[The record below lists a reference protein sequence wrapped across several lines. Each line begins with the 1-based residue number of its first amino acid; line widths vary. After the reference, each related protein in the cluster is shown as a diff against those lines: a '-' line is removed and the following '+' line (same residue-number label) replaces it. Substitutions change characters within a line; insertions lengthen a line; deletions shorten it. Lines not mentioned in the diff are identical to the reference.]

1 MRGRHLISAV
11 VWIACLMLI
20 AGGRWAYAQEEKAD
34 TTQEGEQETVAVP
47 GTGEGEPEDIGLEPG
62 DEAPKFAL
70 RDLEGNYELLTKW
83 SGVRLSRPAS
93 QPVRH
98 VVVASF
104 FATWCAPCMKELPH
118 LQNLYEKY
126 AGQDVKFFL
135 IDITEATRT
144 VEGYENSPPAGPF
157 LKKKGITVPVLQDV
171 YGMTKK
177 SYGVDTLPRL
187 FIIDKLRR
195 VRLVKQGFHEG
206 EDFEGEL
213 AGVIDEL
220 LTEELQE

>member
-1 MRGRHLISAV
+1 MRGRNLLAV
-11 VWIACLMLI
+11 AVWITGVSAMTGLLR
-20 AGGRWAYAQEEKAD
+20 AHLQEEIPASGQD
-34 TTQEGEQETVAVP
+34 QQEMVAVP
-47 GTGEGEPEDIGLEPG
+47 VTEEEGAEEIGLQPG

-70 RDLEGNYELLTKW
+70 RDLNGNYELLTKW
-83 SGVRLSRPAS
+83 SGVKLSRPAS

-104 FATWCAPCMKELPH
+104 FATWCEPCMKELPH
-118 LQNLYEKY
+118 LQSLYEKY

-144 VEGYENSPPAGPF
+144 VEGYENSPEAGPF
-157 LKKKGITVPVLQDV
+157 LKQKGITIPVLQDI

-177 SYGVDTLPRL
+177 SYGVTTLPRL
-187 FIIDKLRR
+187 FIIDKFRKI
-195 VRLVKQGFHEG
+195 RLMKQGFHEG

-213 AGVIDEL
+213 AAMIDQL
-220 LTEELQE
+220 LAEELQE